1 MRVFATTAILL
12 CSTITCFAQEVVPLN
27 TQTAK
32 KVADPASYGVGYGIG
47 SDMKQ
52 QGLSAEFLTQADLI
66 AGIMDALAGKE
77 PGVAAAEIQTAM
89 KALQQKLQAKAAA
102 AGKENLAKSNKF
114 LEENKKKQGVQ
125 TTASGLQYE
134 VIKAG
139 TGASPKLENEVSV
152 HYEGKLIS
160 GTVFDSS
167 IKRGEPASFGVGQVI
182 PGWTEALQRMK
193 VGDKWR
199 LFIPPNIA
207 YGERGAGGDIGP
219 NEALIFEVELLEVK

>member
-1 MRVFATTAILL
+1 MTAILL
-12 CSTITCFAQEVVPLN
+12 YSTITCFAQEVVPLN

-32 KVADPASYGVGYGIG
+32 KVADPASYGIGFGIG
-47 SDMKQ
+47 SDMKA
-52 QGLSAEFLTQADLI
+52 QGLSAEFMTQADLI
-66 AGIMDALAGKE
+66 AGIMDALAGKKE
-77 PGVAAAEIQTAM
+77 PAVPAAEIQAAM
-89 KALQQKLQAKAAA
+89 KALQQKLQAKAAV
-102 AGKENLAKSNKF
+102 AGKDNLAKSNKF
-114 LEENKKKQGVQ
+114 LEDNKKKQGVQ

-139 TGASPKLENEVSV
+139 TGATPKVENEVTV

-160 GTVFDSS
+160 GTIFDSS
-167 IKRGEPASFGVGQVI
+167 IKRGEPATFGVGQVI

>member
-1 MRVFATTAILL
+1 MRVVAIAVCLLSLTT
-12 CSTITCFAQEVVPLN
+12 TCFAQETIPLN

-32 KVADPASYGVGYGIG
+32 KIADPASYGMGFGIG
-47 SDMKQ
+47 SDMAQ
-52 QGLSAEFLTQADLI
+52 QGLKAEFITQADLI

-77 PGVAAAEIQTAM
+77 LGVPPAEIQAAM
-89 KALQQKLQAKAAA
+89 KALQEKLQAKAAA

-114 LEENKKKQGVQ
+114 LEENKKKEGVQ

-139 TGASPKLENEVSV
+139 SGAAPKADNTVSV

-160 GTVFDSS
+160 GKIFDSS
-167 IKRGEPASFGVGQVI
+167 IKRGEPATFGVSQVI

-207 YGERGAGGDIGP
+207 YGERGAGADIGP

>member
-32 KVADPASYGVGYGIG
+32 KVADPASYGIGYGIG
-47 SDMKQ
+47 SDMRQ
-52 QGLSAEFLTQADLI
+52 QGLSAEFMTQADLI
-66 AGIMDALAGKE
+66 AGIMDALASKE
-77 PGVAAAEIQTAM
+77 PAVPGADIQAAM

-102 AGKENLAKSNKF
+102 VGKENLAKSNKF
-114 LEENKKKQGVQ
+114 LEENKKKEGVQ

-139 TGASPKLENEVSV
+139 NGATPKVENEVTV
-152 HYEGKLIS
+152 HYEGKLIN
-160 GTVFDSS
+160 GKIFDSS